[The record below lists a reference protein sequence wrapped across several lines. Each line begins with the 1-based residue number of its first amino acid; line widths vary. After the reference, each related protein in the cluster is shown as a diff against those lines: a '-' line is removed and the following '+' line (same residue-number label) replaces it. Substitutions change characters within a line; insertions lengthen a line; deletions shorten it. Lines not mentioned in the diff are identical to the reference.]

1 MAERQVNI
9 DFIFRNGLKDF
20 EVLPPPEVW
29 ESIRPAAKGSGKF
42 VSFLR
47 IAAATMLILG
57 LGTISYY
64 LTRNISASL
73 NGSVITM
80 NQDVMPSGFYL
91 EKSVPQVPAKQIV
104 VEDIA
109 SDVNSPGNEVIL
121 PAYRLDEVSLFRP
134 IITGN
139 NRRTEANTLPMPAK
153 GPSSVVNYTEG
164 DSYNVDR
171 EAGISEN
178 GEEKS
183 RWSVGAMVSP
193 TYYSSLYLSGND
205 AGRDINAAE
214 QASISYSG
222 GVSFSYSISRRVS
235 IQSGIYY
242 SSLGQKV
249 TGVSSYSGF
258 GNFFESKGPGD
269 FIVKTSSGSIISDNH
284 DIYLLDGKEAG
295 RVMTQYTL
303 DIFDPVKSNLDYVN
317 NSLHQNFNYLELPIV
332 MRYKILDR
340 RVDFNLIGAISY
352 NILLAN
358 SAYTYYDGIKTYI
371 GKTDG
376 LSPFTLS
383 SALGMG
389 VEYNLTDHL
398 LFNVEP
404 TFRYYMT
411 PLGGISGSSIHPYSF
426 GILSGVSFRF

>member
-1 MAERQVNI
+1 MAEQQVNI

-29 ESIRPAAKGSGKF
+29 ERIRPASTGRRKALL
-42 VSFLR
+42 FLR
-47 IAAATMLILG
+47 IAAVAVIL
-57 LGTISYY
+57 LGVGVTSYY
-64 LTRNISASL
+64 LTRNISTSL

-91 EKSVPQVPAKQIV
+91 EKSETPVPEHKVAVADLISDDV
-104 VEDIA
+104 DNSSTED
-109 SDVNSPGNEVIL
+109 IL
-121 PAYRLDEVSLFRP
+121 PAFRLDEISLFKP
-134 IITGN
+134 IVAEN
-139 NRRTEANTLPMPAK
+139 NRRTVENSLPLPVRS
-153 GPSSVVNYTEG
+153 SSVGNYADE
-164 DSYNVDR
+164 DNYSVDR
-171 EAGISEN
+171 EAGVSAITGEN
-178 GEEKS
+178 S

-205 AGRDINAAE
+205 AGRDINNAEKAA
-214 QASISYSG
+214 ISYSG
-222 GVSFSYSISRRVS
+222 GVSFSYSVSKRIS

-269 FIVKTSSGSIISDNH
+269 FIVKTSSGPIISDNH

-303 DIFDPVKSNLDYVN
+303 DVFDPVKSNLSYVN
-317 NSLHQNFNYLELPIV
+317 SSLHQNFNYLELPIV

-340 RVDFNLIGAISY
+340 KVDFNLIGAISY

-376 LSPFTLS
+376 LNPFTLS

-398 LFNVEP
+398 LFNLEP

>member
-29 ESIRPAAKGSGKF
+29 ESIRP
-42 VSFLR
+42 VSRVRSRAFFILR
-47 IAAATMLILG
+47 IAAVSLILIG
-57 LGTISYY
+57 VGVTSYY
-64 LTRNISASL
+64 LTRNVSASL
-73 NGSVITM
+73 DGSVISM
-80 NQDVMPSGFYL
+80 NQDAMPSGFYTD
-91 EKSVPQVPAKQIV
+91 KSEQTVSEYQVSVADLPDDSA
-104 VEDIA
+104 IA
-109 SDVNSPGNEVIL
+109 AEETIL
-121 PAYRLDEVSLFRP
+121 PTFRLDEISLFTP
-134 IITGN
+134 ITAHN
-139 NRRTEANTLPMPAK
+139 KKPDEYDLPLPVRIS
-153 GPSSVVNYTEG
+153 PVNYTSEETY
-164 DSYNVDR
+164 SVDN
-171 EAGISEN
+171 EANATGVI
-178 GEEKS
+178 EETS

-193 TYYSSLYLSGND
+193 TYYSSLYFSGND
-205 AGRDINAAE
+205 DGKNIIDAEKAA
-214 QASISYSG
+214 ISYSG
-222 GVSFSYSISRRVS
+222 GVSFSYSISKRIS

-258 GNFFESKGPGD
+258 GDFFESKGPGE

-284 DIYLLDGKEAG
+284 DIYLLDGIEAG
-295 RVMTQYTL
+295 RVMTQYSL

-340 RVDFNLIGAISY
+340 KIDFNLIGAISY

-358 SAYTYYDGIKTYI
+358 SAYTYSDGIKTYI
-371 GKTDG
+371 GKTEG
-376 LSPFTLS
+376 LNPFTFS

-411 PLGGISGSSIHPYSF
+411 PLGGISGSTIHPYSF
-426 GILSGVSFRF
+426 GVLSGVSFRF